1 MKYEK
6 LGIPS
11 VTVSYS
17 DMLSV
22 NQDASKTTTNAMPA
36 LRMTTLERSGDR
48 VAQAPATVQDIIKAF
63 TDPLSTEEAY
73 SGPYSFEPE
82 PPYIYQGDSYIEAM
96 ATMEGD
102 LSRCVYALSPSEYTD
117 GSPVQLPIQELV
129 DQMLKGTSKK
139 PDELIGALGPNY
151 TYADVHSVAVNG
163 VMAGCKPETMPLLLA
178 ITEAM
183 ANTDIAEALMGAQG
197 WFSFGAIVN
206 GPYAAEIKLN
216 TGGPNL
222 SGPAPLTTGV
232 PANTSIGR
240 FIRLM
245 MVNIGGI
252 EPGIFEAKGIG
263 NPHKTSIVMAEADD
277 ESPWSQYS
285 TDLSHNETWPVDA
298 QVFKDGDNTVTFFV
312 FFGDMLNGFRAS
324 YTGPKGD
331 TPNDA
336 AVERILG
343 PIAEAAKFLSRSQ
356 QGLVAYISPAQAET
370 LANAGYDRRDCQE
383 WISTHCVDTY
393 TKATQMG
400 LGSGVVGTVF
410 TIQGI
415 PINPSAGWPAEWR
428 APDFDP
434 NTIVQ
439 YYPNADA
446 IQIIVGIGSYGGL
459 IMNGTPRWTVD
470 IDKWR

>member
-22 NQDASKTTTNAMPA
+22 NQDASKTTTNAMPM
-36 LRMTTLERSGDR
+36 LRMTTLERSGDP
-48 VAQAPATVQDIIKAF
+48 VAQAPATVQAVIKAL

-73 SGPYSFEPE
+73 SGPYEFEPE

-129 DQMLKGTSKK
+129 DQMLKGTSKD
-139 PDELIGALGPNY
+139 PDLRIGMLGPNY

-183 ANTDIAEALMGAQG
+183 GNTDIAEALFGADG

-206 GPYAAEIKLN
+206 GPFAEEIKLN

-222 SGPAPLTTGV
+222 SGPAPFTPGV

-245 MVNIGGI
+245 MINIGGI
-252 EPGIFEAKGIG
+252 EPGIFEAKGVG
-263 NPHKTSIVMAEADD
+263 NPHKTSIVMAEADT
-277 ESPWSQYS
+277 ESPWNQYS
-285 TDLSHNETWPVDA
+285 TDLSHNETWPADA
-298 QVFKDGDNTVTFFV
+298 QVFENGDSTVTFFV
-312 FFGDMLNGFRAS
+312 FWGDMLNGLRARYS
-324 YTGPKGD
+324 GPESEP
-331 TPNDA
+331 TIQS
-336 AVERILG
+336 ILG
-343 PIAEAAKFLSRSQ
+343 SVAEGAKFLGRSQ
-356 QGLVAYISPAQAET
+356 QGLVVYISPSQAER
-370 LANAGYDRRDCQE
+370 LAAAGYSRRDCQE
-383 WISTHCVDTY
+383 WISEHCADPY
-393 TKATQMG
+393 SKASMQG

-410 TIQGI
+410 TIQGV
-415 PINPSAGWPAEWR
+415 PINPSAQWPAEWR
-428 APDFDP
+428 SPDFD
-434 NTIVQ
+434 TSTFVS
-439 YYPNADA
+439 YYPNPDA
-446 IQIIVGIGSYGGL
+446 IQIIVSLGGSYNGL
-459 IMNGTPRWTVD
+459 VMNGTPRWTVD